1 MSTNKISR
9 RDLLKGLGITAAG
22 GVLAACAPEVIV
34 ETVTVKETV
43 MVEGTAEVVEVE
55 KIVTVESI
63 VEAPA
68 AEPVVIRWWSYYE
81 PTGRALLCPG
91 MAKQFEDLN
100 PGVTVELGHGL
111 ASYSE
116 KLATAYS
123 AGDPPELHGTT
134 HTTMLIQVQD
144 DALFALDDWYA
155 ESGVGERIHPGARA
169 WNTVSGKLYGMSG
182 WDLFCQEWYFNKAIF
197 DNAGVAEP
205 TSVAE
210 LYQACN
216 DLEGFTDYPFLF
228 PGMSTWMWPEILAL
242 IQAQVVGISLIE
254 EGTAA
259 KDYHIPELEQ
269 AVEIFGDLW
278 ANIVPDE
285 SFGLTTDDLI
295 TTFANSGVGIMSFHS
310 AWLAGIKASVEE
322 AGASVQL
329 SSFADPILFVDE
341 PKSPWPAGYGS
352 IWAVPKNNKHL
363 TEALGLLTYVCEEDT
378 QRLVAEAG
386 IGIPPFEATWDA
398 ITNPLYKGAIR
409 HIGQAT
415 EESLFWVDFV
425 HPQVIES
432 LYTSLLAYVSGDGT
446 PGGVLDEMTDAIQAI

>member
-1 MSTNKISR
+1 
-9 RDLLKGLGITAAG
+9 
-22 GVLAACAPEVIV
+22 
-34 ETVTVKETV
+34 
-43 MVEGTAEVVEVE
+43 
-55 KIVTVESI
+55 
-63 VEAPA
+63 
-68 AEPVVIRWWSYYE
+68 
-81 PTGRALLCPG
+81 
-91 MAKQFEDLN
+91 
-100 PGVTVELGHGL
+100 
-111 ASYSE
+111 
-116 KLATAYS
+116 
-123 AGDPPELHGTT
+123 
-134 HTTMLIQVQD
+134 
-144 DALFALDDWYA
+144 
-155 ESGVGERIHPGARA
+155 
-169 WNTVSGKLYGMSG
+169 
-182 WDLFCQEWYFNKAIF
+182 
-197 DNAGVAEP
+197 
-205 TSVAE
+205 
-210 LYQACN
+210 
-216 DLEGFTDYPFLF
+216 
-228 PGMSTWMWPEILAL
+228 MSTWMWPEILAL